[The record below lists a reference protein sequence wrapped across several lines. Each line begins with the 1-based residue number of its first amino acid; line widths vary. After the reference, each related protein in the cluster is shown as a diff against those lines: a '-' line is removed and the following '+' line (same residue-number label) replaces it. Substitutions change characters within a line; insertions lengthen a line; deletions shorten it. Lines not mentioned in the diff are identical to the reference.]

1 MKVTQYQ
8 RQVKT
13 NAISAPKLSLP
24 EDTFGQ
30 SIAKGLGDI
39 GSALGGVAQDMQERA
54 KKTRFDSTKSA
65 LIQLENNNFYG
76 DGGYKSLQGKAA
88 FGVATK
94 LREDFEKNLEKVTKD
109 MPESMRSEF
118 DGWARNEYYPTLHSA
133 ALQHEHA
140 QMMAFEKNEA
150 TAHVNTIAEAAVFS
164 CYDDNLFGQYQSQY
178 DEALGNL
185 ATLIGYVDGDSRA
198 NFIKTNRSNLS
209 VAVVQK
215 MLTDDPSNPWKAQ
228 QFFQRMAKEGR
239 IDAKGYE
246 EVKKVLKPA
255 VENAQANALVKKISD
270 EVIANDVNDDP
281 NQYGKPIA
289 GFGKRAHEV
298 LNDPNI
304 PDHLKTKVIQG
315 LAANEKAINASR
327 AEAYAQNYNNV
338 LLQVQKGVPVA
349 SAEGYEQLR
358 PEDRNKLSW
367 RAAGHSDVTSWSRL
381 KTAQMNG
388 TLTPAMV
395 NEEVGNLSETDFR
408 SFFQAATGNNVS
420 VDTTTDKFI
429 DKNLQ
434 LALSWAGEDDAFKSS
449 FKSGEKYAEYRYY
462 VTENVAE
469 WRKRNPTKQL
479 TMDEFSRIVY
489 QTRRTIA
496 AEKWGNVLWDERYNY
511 REIRAENDARRAQGL
526 GPEEGFIDDLILY
539 GADGNAIKD
548 SPSVVKR
555 IQAQF
560 GNVTLYPDDIVRYW
574 VSLQQNPQAYAQ
586 FMSNK

>member
-30 SIAKGLGDI
+30 SIAKGLGDV
-39 GSALGGVAQDMQERA
+39 GSALGGVAQDLKQQA
-54 KKTRFDSTKSA
+54 DNTRFTEGKE
-65 LIQLENNNFYG
+65 QLRKLQQTRFYG
-76 DGGYKSLQGKAA
+76 DNGYKSRQGANA
-88 FGVATK
+88 IGLTK
-94 LREDFEKNLEKVTKD
+94 EIEDNFEKDFDSVMDSFEN
-109 MPESMRSEF
+109 ESQRRMF
-118 DGWARNEYYPTLHSA
+118 KQWAREQYLPSLRQSG
-133 ALQHEHA
+133 LEHEFN
-140 QMMAFEKNEA
+140 QVK
-150 TAHVNTIAEAAVFS
+150 AHQDAVDLANANSTMEAAVFS
-164 CYDDNLFGQYQSQY
+164 CYDTAMFNENLVEF
-178 DEALGNL
+178 DAALEHL
-185 ATLIGYVDGDSRA
+185 ATKRGLEGEARA
-198 NFIKTNRSNLS
+198 EFKKKNRSALS

-215 MLTDDPSNPWKAQ
+215 MLTDNPDNPWKAQ
-228 QFFQRMAKEGR
+228 QFFQRMAKDGR

-255 VENAQANALVKKISD
+255 VENAQANALVKKITD

-281 NQYGKPIA
+281 NLYGKPIS

-388 TLTPAMV
+388 TLTVAMV

-434 LALSWAGEDDAFKSS
+434 LALSRVGVNS
-449 FKSGEKYAEYRYY
+449 FKSGYKSKEEYANYRYY
-462 VTENVAE
+462 VTENVVE
-469 WRKRNPTKQL
+469 WRKRNPNKQL
-479 TMDEFSRIVY
+479 TMDEFSQIVY
-489 QTRRTIA
+489 QTHRTIA
-496 AEKWGNVLWDERYNY
+496 ADDGWLWDSRYNY
-511 REIRAENDARRAQGL
+511 SDIRAENDARRAQGL

>member
-30 SIAKGLGDI
+30 SIAKGLGDV
-39 GSALGGVAQDMQERA
+39 GSALGDVAQDLKQQA
-54 KKTRFDSTKSA
+54 DNTRFTEGKE
-65 LIQLENNNFYG
+65 QLRKLQQTRFYG
-76 DGGYKSLQGKAA
+76 DNGYKSRQGANA
-88 FGVATK
+88 IGLTK
-94 LREDFEKNLEKVTKD
+94 EIEDNFEKDFDSVMDSFEN
-109 MPESMRSEF
+109 ESQRRMF
-118 DGWARNEYYPTLHSA
+118 KQWAREQYLPSLRQSG
-133 ALQHEHA
+133 LEHEFN
-140 QMMAFEKNEA
+140 QVK
-150 TAHVNTIAEAAVFS
+150 AHQDAVDVANANSTMEAAVFS
-164 CYDDNLFGQYQSQY
+164 CYDAAMFNENLVEF
-178 DEALGNL
+178 DAALEHL
-185 ATLIGYVDGDSRA
+185 ATKRGLEGEARA
-198 NFIKTNRSNLS
+198 EFKKKNRSALS

-228 QFFQRMAKEGR
+228 QFFQRMAKAGR

-281 NQYGKPIA
+281 NLYGKPIS

-298 LNDPNI
+298 LNDPSI

-388 TLTPAMV
+388 TLTVAMV

-434 LALSWAGEDDAFKSS
+434 LALSWAGEDDVFKSS

-496 AEKWGNVLWDERYNY
+496 AEEWGNVLWDERYNY

-574 VSLQQNPQAYAQ
+574 VSLQQNPHAYAQ